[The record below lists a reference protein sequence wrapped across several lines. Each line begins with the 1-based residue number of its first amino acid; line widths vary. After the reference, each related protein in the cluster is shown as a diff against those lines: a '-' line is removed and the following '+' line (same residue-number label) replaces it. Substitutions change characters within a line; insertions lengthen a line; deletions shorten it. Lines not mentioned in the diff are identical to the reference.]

1 MGEPS
6 KIGDEQKQLTHS
18 DLIDLYKH
26 YWLVVHA
33 ELGFCHQYLNFYIGL
48 LSALLAAT
56 LAGLLGLK
64 FRGWDELTLLLGPI
78 LIGVLACNGYE
89 TVKTFYKR
97 FVEAWVTTLNLE
109 SMLGIRYSSLPS
121 DKPRYASRY
130 QSFIPT
136 MEDARIMEIL
146 EDKKQE
152 RKKRY
157 SFFRQLLHR
166 EHKKEET
173 AQGRKA
179 EQVTK
184 ELSESRRG
192 TTLANAKFTF
202 ITFEVAAAVL
212 AVFIILTMAF
222 PKLFQQWLPGQ

>member
-1 MGEPS
+1 
-6 KIGDEQKQLTHS
+6 
-18 DLIDLYKH
+18 
-26 YWLVVHA
+26 
-33 ELGFCHQYLNFYIGL
+33 
-48 LSALLAAT
+48 
-56 LAGLLGLK
+56 
-64 FRGWDELTLLLGPI
+64 
-78 LIGVLACNGYE
+78 
-89 TVKTFYKR
+89 
-97 FVEAWVTTLNLE
+97 
-109 SMLGIRYSSLPS
+109 
-121 DKPRYASRY
+121 
-130 QSFIPT
+130 
-136 MEDARIMEIL
+136 MEIL